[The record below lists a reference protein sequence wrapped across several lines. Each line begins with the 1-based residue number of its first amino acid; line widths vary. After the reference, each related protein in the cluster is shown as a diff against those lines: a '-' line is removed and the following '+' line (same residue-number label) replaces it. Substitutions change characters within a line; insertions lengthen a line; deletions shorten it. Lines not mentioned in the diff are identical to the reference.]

1 MSDRGS
7 CVKRKRESAAASA
20 TVRVHVR
27 EEAQLYNA
35 LDPSPFWDRDL
46 DRNAAEFIEG
56 EFREHLLAGEWH
68 LDVQAPPGHVD
79 VKTLQTAITTYYDR
93 LVQSA
98 RRELNEHL
106 RAARIGTFTGLALFA
121 TIIAIRR
128 LLLAAVNDLPLAID
142 EGLILVAWLMLWR
155 PAETLLYDW
164 IPLHRKRRLYERLRG
179 IRVTVNDE
187 ASPPTRSPTA

>member
-1 MSDRGS
+1 
-7 CVKRKRESAAASA
+7 VSA

-56 EFREHLLAGEWH
+56 EFREHRLAGEWH
-68 LDVQAPPGHVD
+68 LEVQAPAGHVD
-79 VKTLQTAITTYYDR
+79 VRTLQTAITTYYDR

-98 RRELNEHL
+98 RRELKEHL

-121 TIIAIRR
+121 AIIAIRR

-179 IRVTVNDE
+179 IRVTVTDK
-187 ASPPTRSPTA
+187 ASPPARSPMA